1 MPWRDAVAPARMDR
15 IAVVAPATRVRAVLC
30 AVADAG
36 TVELERDHETVAGPA
51 RRAWERARRRVEH
64 AGEVFPD
71 LRPEDV
77 DPTVLEQA
85 GDTAALAGEAELE
98 EVRQTAIDDAMVAA
112 FVGWIPSTA
121 VDDLAL
127 HVAGAGGGVVRLRA
141 PRGAQPP
148 TLLQPSPARVFQ
160 PLVDTYTTL
169 PYRDVN
175 PSIAAGLLYVAMFGM
190 MFGDVGHGA
199 LLVAFGAALFW
210 WPSALLARLHW
221 AAPFV
226 LGAGLASIAFGLAYG
241 EAFGPTGMVPTLWIA
256 PLDHATTLL
265 TVAVGVGVGLLALSY
280 ILGTVNRWREGGAAH
295 ALVALSGLAG
305 GAMYLG
311 LVLLAL
317 GWYRHLALVTIAAG
331 ALVAAGLALGFLG
344 LFVEAGGRAS
354 GAAQA
359 GVEMFDGVMRLG
371 TNTVSFARLAAFG
384 LTHAALTAVV
394 WTATVA
400 LWHRGGAMWVVAAVV
415 FLVGNALA
423 FGLEALVA
431 GIQALRLEYY
441 ELFSRIFVTEG
452 RTFRPWH
459 VPTRPLKEPPCLP
472 G

>member
-1 MPWRDAVAPARMDR
+1 MAPARMER
-15 IAVVAPATRVRAVLC
+15 VAVVAPTTCVRALLC

-36 TVELERDHETVAGPA
+36 IVELERDHETVAGPA
-51 RRAWERARRRVEH
+51 RRAWERAQHGVEH
-64 AGEVFPD
+64 GAVVLPD
-71 LRPEDV
+71 LRSDDV
-77 DPTVLEQA
+77 DPAVLEQT

-98 EVRQTAIDDAMVAA
+98 EVRQTAIHDAMVAA
-112 FVGWIPSTA
+112 FVGWIPSGA

-127 HVAGAGGGVVRLRA
+127 RVATAGGGLVRLPP

-148 TLLQPSPARVFQ
+148 TLLRPSPAGVFQ

-199 LLVAFGAALFW
+199 LLTAFGGALLW
-210 WPSALLARLHW
+210 WPSPLLARLRW

-241 EAFGPTGMVPTLWIA
+241 EAFGPTGVVPTLWIA

-265 TVAVGVGVGLLALSY
+265 TVAVGIGVGLLGLSY
-280 ILGTVNRWREGGAAH
+280 ALGTVNRWREGGAAH
-295 ALVALSGLAG
+295 ALVALPGLAG
-305 GAMYLG
+305 GALYLG
-311 LVLLAL
+311 LVLVTL
-317 GWYRHLALVTIAAG
+317 GWYRHLAALALAG
-331 ALVAAGLALGFLG
+331 GVLVATGLALGFLG

-359 GVEMFDGVMRLG
+359 AVEMFDGVIRVG

-394 WTATVA
+394 WTATLA
-400 LWHRGGAMWVVAAVV
+400 LWHRGGAMWVVAAAV

-423 FGLEALVA
+423 FALEALVA

-441 ELFSRIFVTEG
+441 ELFSRIFVSEG

-459 VPTRPLKEPPCLP
+459 VPIRLSKEPPCSP